1 MRKVK
6 SIITDDFEHCYLC
19 GRPAECVHHILPGAK
34 RKASDRLGL
43 VVPLCNDCHT
53 MGPNAVHSSGGVNI
67 LNDLKRIAQSIYEE
81 THSRD
86 HWMMNVGKNY
96 LRNDR

>member
-19 GRPAECVHHILPGAK
+19 GRPAECVHHMLPGAK

-53 MGPNAVHSSGGVNI
+53 TGPNAVHSSGGVNI

>member
-1 MRKVK
+1 MILSTAICAAGLRSVF
-6 SIITDDFEHCYLC
+6 ITCFPE
-19 GRPAECVHHILPGAK
+19 PNAK
-34 RKASDRLGL
+34 RLTGWGF

>member
-19 GRPAECVHHILPGAK
+19 GRPAECVHHMLPGAK

-53 MGPNAVHSSGGVNI
+53 MGPLMRCIPPVA
-67 LNDLKRIAQSIYEE
+67 L
-81 THSRD
+81 T
-86 HWMMNVGKNY
+86 Y
-96 LRNDR
+96 LMI